1 MKKILAM
8 FAILMTTIQVG
19 QADDRISM
27 TPNGTVST
35 SYYVPFLKDTR
46 KRWSGYCVLKNGEEF
61 LVWTF
66 ERQDTIIAGK
76 TYSVIEYQGRETLL
90 FYERQEGKKVY
101 RYDEDT
107 QAEVLMVD
115 YSLEVGDEVE
125 VDGGVKMKVVKTES
139 AYETIPMY
147 GLRNSKMMRLQ
158 GVDDETLEDVWV
170 EGVGSIYWGVLPRGK
185 MTDVE
190 QMYVANVSFS
200 FSEGN
205 ASFTINTERYKSC
218 LLHYRN
224 LTQEEKEFVKT
235 LDPFKPEK
243 LDIHFVD
250 DTLCVTGILYFKPYD
265 YQIDCLLDGTNIA
278 LNIYMIDLYDYFE
291 SPHTYYVEA
300 KFPGFKEGVHHVS
313 YNGGELVEVVCGEV
327 KAENIPFVQD
337 GKRWKTTYY
346 WGALNDHLGV
356 KHRYHYDFLLEGDT
370 IINDEACKK
379 MYVDSS
385 LDGSRKEYLLALY
398 QKGQKVYFVPKD
410 SQEGLLLYDFG
421 AEVGDIIEVFTGPS
435 INPAQSSYQYS
446 PVEMRVLDV
455 EMRMYHGVERRC
467 LYVINESDY
476 QSYVDDDEP
485 FTLEDL
491 MPESGWWIEGL
502 GKEGYPFDNTQV
514 GMMMGGGMSTWL
526 CTVGTDTLYTNGTF
540 DPTANQCL
548 VDGGMSWIQEDSP
561 GNSVSPEYR
570 KLEKRHFYFKWDEER
585 VMIAGHRCRYLHA
598 SVLGEEKDEHIVAA
612 LYEEDGKVWFYPWK
626 GSEDAYLLYDFHA
639 NEGDVL
645 TVGVLDYWDDFQEER
660 DVQQRKCKVEKVT
673 EEEFKGIKRR
683 CLYLNEA
690 YDEEGEFSVD
700 RSGESF
706 CWIKGIGSLLGIE
719 GNLPGAGMVGTPH
732 QKLLECS
739 WMDDVYYHDDETIFP
754 DAIQDVHI
762 DKRSQHAK
770 EVYFDLT
777 GRHVTT
783 PTKGMYI
790 RNGKKV
796 LVR

>member
-8 FAILMTTIQVG
+8 FTILMTTIQVG

-224 LTQEEKEFVKT
+224 LTQEEKEFVET

-337 GKRWKTTYY
+337 LILREVDSYKEEAFYYEFVDDKLHLYGNVKTGLADGIALQCIIYDDIVDIAPIESPDMLVTTPSMYRADAWFNVVESDVKMVTYKGKQIEERNYQEAPYMTEMSAEGVPIRFCVLDEINKTCMVGVGDYDSPAIDANIR
-346 WGALNDHLGV
+346 GAVTIPSMVDGYFVKKVCAKAFASCAIDSLIIPEGV
-356 KHRYHYDFLLEGDT
+356 KVIGAEMVDGCANLKHITIPSSAEWIGPQAFYTGYDLSSVVTYIREPSMLWPAKYVFTTSGDT
-370 IINDEACKK
+370 DLGINHCANATL
-379 MYVDSS
+379 YVP
-385 LDGSRKEYLLALY
+385 LDTKKEY
-398 QKGQKVYFVPKD
+398 Q
-410 SQEGLLLYDFG
+410 
-421 AEVGDIIEVFTGPS
+421 
-435 INPAQSSYQYS
+435 QYRDWKQFAHI
-446 PVEMRVLDV
+446 VEM
-455 EMRMYHGVERRC
+455 E
-467 LYVINESDY
+467 
-476 QSYVDDDEP
+476 
-485 FTLEDL
+485 
-491 MPESGWWIEGL
+491 
-502 GKEGYPFDNTQV
+502 
-514 GMMMGGGMSTWL
+514 
-526 CTVGTDTLYTNGTF
+526 TD
-540 DPTANQCL
+540 
-548 VDGGMSWIQEDSP
+548 
-561 GNSVSPEYR
+561 
-570 KLEKRHFYFKWDEER
+570 K
-585 VMIAGHRCRYLHA
+585 
-598 SVLGEEKDEHIVAA
+598 
-612 LYEEDGKVWFYPWK
+612 
-626 GSEDAYLLYDFHA
+626 
-639 NEGDVL
+639 
-645 TVGVLDYWDDFQEER
+645 
-660 DVQQRKCKVEKVT
+660 
-673 EEEFKGIKRR
+673 
-683 CLYLNEA
+683 
-690 YDEEGEFSVD
+690 
-700 RSGESF
+700 
-706 CWIKGIGSLLGIE
+706 
-719 GNLPGAGMVGTPH
+719 
-732 QKLLECS
+732 
-739 WMDDVYYHDDETIFP
+739 
-754 DAIQDVHI
+754 IQDVHI
-762 DKRSQHAK
+762 DKRSQHAYD
-770 EVYFDLT
+770 VYYDLT

>member
-1 MKKILAM
+1 MILIN
-8 FAILMTTIQVG
+8 FAIKYRDNMRQFILLISLLSMFPLGAWCEDGDTFVAQTPEG
-19 QADDRISM
+19 CSM
-27 TPNGTVST
+27 TFTVISEAEKTACVGNEVDPAIDVETKGKITIPAIVNGYQVKRIGVRAFVQCNQIEEIVMPKGIISIGDIAFHSCEKLQSMNIPEGVKNIGEGAFAWCKELKSVTIPSSVTETEPWIFLECRNLQSVYSDIPSPSPVWIATFSVNYPPQPDNGTNNFDPDELYNQAT
-35 SYYVPFLKDTR
+35 LYVPKGCTE
-46 KRWSGYCVLKNGEEF
+46 K
-61 LVWTF
+61 
-66 ERQDTIIAGK
+66 
-76 TYSVIEYQGRETLL
+76 YQ
-90 FYERQEGKKVY
+90 
-101 RYDEDT
+101 
-107 QAEVLMVD
+107 
-115 YSLEVGDEVE
+115 
-125 VDGGVKMKVVKTES
+125 
-139 AYETIPMY
+139 
-147 GLRNSKMMRLQ
+147 
-158 GVDDETLEDVWV
+158 
-170 EGVGSIYWGVLPRGK
+170 
-185 MTDVE
+185 
-190 QMYVANVSFS
+190 
-200 FSEGN
+200 
-205 ASFTINTERYKSC
+205 NTEGW
-218 LLHYRN
+218 N
-224 LTQEEKEFVKT
+224 LF
-235 LDPFKPEK
+235 
-243 LDIHFVD
+243 
-250 DTLCVTGILYFKPYD
+250 
-265 YQIDCLLDGTNIA
+265 TNI
-278 LNIYMIDLYDYFE
+278 
-291 SPHTYYVEA
+291 VE
-300 KFPGFKEGVHHVS
+300 
-313 YNGGELVEVVCGEV
+313 EVN
-327 KAENIPFVQD
+327 AENIPFVQD

-346 WGALNDHLGV
+346 WGALNDYLGV
-356 KHRYHYDFLLEGDT
+356 KHRYHYDFVLEGDT
-370 IINDEACKK
+370 IIKGEACKK

-385 LDGSRKEYLLALY
+385 LDGSRKEYLLSMY
-398 QKGQKVYFVPKD
+398 QEGQKVYFVPKD

-548 VDGGMSWIQEDSP
+548 VDGGMSWIQEYSP

-570 KLEKRHFYFKWDEER
+570 KLEKRHFYFKLDEER

-598 SVLGEEKDEHIVAA
+598 SVLGEEKNEHIVAA

-690 YDEEGEFSVD
+690 CNEEGEFFTD
-700 RSGESF
+700 RSDENS
-706 CWIKGIGSLLGIE
+706 CWIEGIGSLLGIE
-719 GNLPGAGMVGTPH
+719 GNLPGAWMAGTPH
-732 QKLLECS
+732 QKLLDCS

-762 DKRSQHAK
+762 DKRNQHAK
-770 EVYFDLT
+770 EVYYDLT
-777 GRHVTT
+777 GRPVST
-783 PTKGMYI
+783 PSKGIYI
-790 RNGKKV
+790 HNGKIV

>member
-1 MKKILAM
+1 MNIYRLLFLLVSVLSCISLSSTPLEGSYFPTGMRWKEVLSEEGHPLDTMQSHVYEIGNDTLLNGIIYKKVWMDGEEARVLVREENN
-8 FAILMTTIQVG
+8 QVWLL
-19 QADDRISM
+19 ADDAPREMKLYDFNWDVDVPVFVEYLHIMEGNTETEGETDIVPVEISHDYTTTRISSFDYQYHKEDDAIVIRGIGRVCGL
-27 TPNGTVST
+27 NRNAS
-35 SYYVPFLKDTR
+35 LL
-46 KRWSGYCVLKNGEEF
+46 GYKITGEILPGVIYNKVLWIEKNGKRIF
-61 LVWTF
+61 
-66 ERQDTIIAGK
+66 
-76 TYSVIEYQGRETLL
+76 YS
-90 FYERQEGKKVY
+90 
-101 RYDEDT
+101 D
-107 QAEVLMVD
+107 QAKEWI
-115 YSLEVGDEVE
+115 S
-125 VDGGVKMKVVKTES
+125 
-139 AYETIPMY
+139 
-147 GLRNSKMMRLQ
+147 
-158 GVDDETLEDVWV
+158 
-170 EGVGSIYWGVLPRGK
+170 
-185 MTDVE
+185 
-190 QMYVANVSFS
+190 SFP
-200 FSEGN
+200 
-205 ASFTINTERYKSC
+205 
-218 LLHYRN
+218 
-224 LTQEEKEFVKT
+224 
-235 LDPFKPEK
+235 D
-243 LDIHFVD
+243 
-250 DTLCVTGILYFKPYD
+250 
-265 YQIDCLLDGTNIA
+265 
-278 LNIYMIDLYDYFE
+278 
-291 SPHTYYVEA
+291 
-300 KFPGFKEGVHHVS
+300 
-313 YNGGELVEVVCGEV
+313 
-327 KAENIPFVQD
+327 AENIPFVQD
-337 GKRWKTTYY
+337 GKRWKATYY

-356 KHRYHYDFLLEGDT
+356 KHRYHYDFVLEGDT
-370 IINDEACKK
+370 IIKGEACKK

-385 LDGSRKEYLLALY
+385 LDGSRKEYLLSMY
-398 QKGQKVYFVPKD
+398 QEGQKVYFVPKD

-548 VDGGMSWIQEDSP
+548 VDGGMSWIQEYSP

-570 KLEKRHFYFKWDEER
+570 KLEKRHFYFKLDEER

-598 SVLGEEKDEHIVAA
+598 SVLGEEKNEHIVAA

-690 YDEEGEFSVD
+690 CNEEGEFFTD
-700 RSGESF
+700 RSDENS
-706 CWIKGIGSLLGIE
+706 CWIEGIGSLLGIE
-719 GNLPGAGMVGTPH
+719 GNLPGAWMAGTPH
-732 QKLLECS
+732 QKLLDCS

-762 DKRSQHAK
+762 DKRNQHAK

-777 GRHVTT
+777 GRPVST
-783 PTKGMYI
+783 PSKGIYI
-790 RNGKKV
+790 HNGKKV